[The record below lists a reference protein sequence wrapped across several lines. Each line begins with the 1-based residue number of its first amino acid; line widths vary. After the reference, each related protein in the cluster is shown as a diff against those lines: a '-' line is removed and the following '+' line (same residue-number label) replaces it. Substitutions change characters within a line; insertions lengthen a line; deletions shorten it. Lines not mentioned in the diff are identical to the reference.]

1 MGNDRQM
8 TEELKIAANLFDG
21 ERYEDAL
28 KKYRILAESG
38 NITAQLRLGWMYH
51 AGQGVER
58 NLTEAQKWY
67 EKAASTESA
76 QAQFYLG
83 ALYRAKGEYQ
93 QAFELLK
100 RSASQEYSPA
110 MYFLGQLYC
119 VGEGVELDRAK
130 AFQYFEQAA
139 DKGHLFAQ
147 RNIAREMIKG
157 RHGIMRIPMGF
168 LLLVRVL
175 CKGIKVTVRDPDSD
189 TIRRV

>member
-8 TEELKIAANLFDG
+8 TEELRIAATLFDS

-28 KKYRILAESG
+28 KKYRVLAELG

-67 EKAASTESA
+67 EKAATTESP

-83 ALYRAKGEYQ
+83 TLYRAKGEYQ
-93 QAFELLK
+93 QAFEWLK
-100 RSASQEYSPA
+100 RSASQGYSPA

-119 VGEGVELDRAK
+119 VGEGVELNRAK

-157 RHGIMRIPMGF
+157 RRGIMRIPMGF
-168 LLLVRVL
+168 ILLVRVL
-175 CKGIKVTVRDPDSD
+175 CKGIKVTVTDPDSD